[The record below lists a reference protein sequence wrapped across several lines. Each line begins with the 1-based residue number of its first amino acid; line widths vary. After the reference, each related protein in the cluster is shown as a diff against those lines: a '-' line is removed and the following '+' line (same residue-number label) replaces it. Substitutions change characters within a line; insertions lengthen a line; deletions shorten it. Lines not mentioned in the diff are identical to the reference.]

1 MRDYDINK
9 PKLFFLFPCNS
20 GTKMAYILISDDSV
34 AMRQMLKAALLV
46 EDHQVVEADDGLIAL
61 SLAKTQ
67 TFDLVITDV
76 NMPMLDG
83 LSLVRELRSLPDYQF
98 KPILVLTT
106 ESDPDKKKLAKA
118 AGATGW
124 LVKPF
129 DPDKLLA
136 AVKKVLG

>member
-1 MRDYDINK
+1 
-9 PKLFFLFPCNS
+9 
-20 GTKMAYILISDDSV
+20 MAYILISDDSV
-34 AMRQMLKAALLV
+34 AMRQMLKSTLLFAN
-46 EDHQVVEADDGLIAL
+46 HHVVEANNGLVAL
-61 SLAKTQ
+61 NLAKTQ
-67 TFDLVITDV
+67 VFDLVITDV

-83 LSLVRELRSLPDYQF
+83 LSLVRELRGLADYQF

>member
-1 MRDYDINK
+1 
-9 PKLFFLFPCNS
+9 
-20 GTKMAYILISDDSV
+20 MAYILISDDSV

-61 SLAKTQ
+61 NLAKTQ

-83 LSLVRELRSLPDYQF
+83 LSLVRELRSLADYQF